1 MCNFVL
7 LKLLIVSSMNK
18 SVKASNGTIKG
29 LFKTYVVDALS
40 YMAMGL
46 FASLIIGLIIKQ
58 IALIPGLDF
67 LAPIATIAQLDL
79 VVGGAIGLAIAL
91 GLKRDPLVTISAV
104 AVGALGYSLGGEIVT
119 QNIIDQGCPLCAG
132 GISYFEYHGQN
143 IIGDVGG
150 NPIGAYIATIVA
162 IEVGSLVSKR
172 TPVDIIL
179 TPLVTIIVGGLVAQ
193 YICVPIGEWVMS
205 LGELINRA
213 TELNPFAMGIVV
225 AVSVGCILTL
235 PISSA
240 ALCISIGIGG
250 IAAGAATAGCC
261 AQMVGF
267 AVISFKENGWGGLI
281 SQGLGTSM
289 LQIGNIAR
297 KPIVWLAP
305 TLASAILG
313 PISTCILK
321 MENSA
326 AGAGMGTSGLVGPI
340 GCWDTM
346 ASSTD
351 HTLLIAEIVGLY
363 FIAPAILSLLI
374 HFVMRRIGWV
384 KDGDLKLQR

>member
-1 MCNFVL
+1 MRKKNHATPAE
-7 LKLLIVSSMNK
+7 STNRK
-18 SVKASNGTIKG
+18 SW
-29 LFKTYVVDALS
+29 FKTYVVDALS

-46 FASLIIGLIIKQ
+46 FSSLIIGLIIKQ
-58 IALIPGLDF
+58 IALIPGLEF
-67 LAPIATIAQLDL
+67 LSPIAAMAQLDL

-104 AVGALGYSLGGEIVT
+104 AVGALGYTLGG
-119 QNIIDQGCPLCAG
+119 PA
-132 GISYFEYHGQN
+132 
-143 IIGDVGG
+143 GDVGG
-150 NPIGAYIATIVA
+150 NPIGAYLAAIIA
-162 IEVGSLVSKR
+162 IEIGSLVSKR

-179 TPLVTIIVGGLVAQ
+179 TPLVTVVAGGLVAQ
-193 YICVPIGEWVMS
+193 YVCVPIGEWVMS

-213 TELNPFAMGIVV
+213 TELNPFAMGIIV

-240 ALCISIGIGG
+240 ALCISIGISGL
-250 IAAGAATAGCC
+250 AAGAATAGCC

-267 AVISFKENGWGGLI
+267 AVISFKANGFGGLI

-297 KPIVWLAP
+297 KPIIWLAP
-305 TLASAILG
+305 TLAAAILG
-313 PISTCILK
+313 PISTCILG
-321 MENSA
+321 MTNNA

-346 ASSTD
+346 SATTD
-351 HTLLIAEIVGLY
+351 HTLLLAEIVGMY
-363 FIAPAILSLLI
+363 FIAPALLSLLI
-374 HFVMRRIGWV
+374 HFGMQRLGWV
-384 KDGDLKLQR
+384 EDNDFKLQR

>member
-1 MCNFVL
+1 MAKKSNN
-7 LKLLIVSSMNK
+7 KNAESSGIK
-18 SVKASNGTIKG
+18 SW
-29 LFKTYVVDALS
+29 FKTYVVDALS

-67 LAPIATIAQLDL
+67 LAPIATIAQLNL

-104 AVGALGYSLGGEIVT
+104 AVGALGYTLGGPV
-119 QNIIDQGCPLCAG
+119 
-132 GISYFEYHGQN
+132 
-143 IIGDVGG
+143 GDVVG
-150 NPIGAYIATIVA
+150 NPIGAYLATVGINPNGAYLATVAGNPIGAYLATIVA
-162 IEVGSLVSKR
+162 IEIGSLVSKR

-179 TPLVTIIVGGLVAQ
+179 TPLVTIIIGGLVAQ

-213 TELNPFAMGIVV
+213 TELNPFAMGVIV

-240 ALCISIGIGG
+240 ALCISIGISGL
-250 IAAGAATAGCC
+250 AAGAATAGCC

-313 PISTCILK
+313 PISTCILHMK
-321 MENSA
+321 NNA

-346 ASSTD
+346 SVTTD
-351 HTLLIAEIVGLY
+351 HAL
-363 FIAPAILSLLI
+363 
-374 HFVMRRIGWV
+374 
-384 KDGDLKLQR
+384 